1 MRITVYYEN
10 GLTEDFDTMNFTMSE
25 PFKAEG
31 SKNILTD
38 FQLRFDYLMSKG
50 LLLDVYYYDAVRDSN
65 TRFEA
70 VEELGVEIP
79 VATRRLGWRV
89 QLVSKEELDSAVLIL
104 RDNEMF
110 AWKQGDEWINA
121 VKFRLQEILC
131 FSSASTD
138 STNRKATVLFAYL
151 RKAHPTLTDEEVAGL
166 MGFSLEAYRAIQ
178 EWETENMDF
187 EDPIP
192 ELEQAIN
199 QAAAQGSEDMVSVE
213 VVDEKADPMA
223 HSEGETEPEGEPGGD
238 AFDDESDFMLEEDTA
253 TDEIDFSSEE
263 GGGFEFEDDE

>member
-10 GLTEDFDTMNFTMSE
+10 GLTEDFDTISFTMSE
-25 PFKAEG
+25 PFKSEG

-38 FQLRFDYLMSKG
+38 FQLRFDYLMTKG
-50 LLLDVYYYDAVRDSN
+50 LLLDVYYYDAVRNAD
-65 TRFEA
+65 THFEA
-70 VEELGVEIP
+70 VEEFGLEIP
-79 VATRRLGWRV
+79 VASRRLGWRI
-89 QLVSKEELDSAVLIL
+89 QLVSKDELDSAVLIL

-138 STNRKATVLFAYL
+138 STNRKATVLFEYL
-151 RKAHPTLTDEEVAGL
+151 RRAHPTMTDEEVAAL

-187 EDPIP
+187 EEPTP
-192 ELEQAIN
+192 ELEETSGA
-199 QAAAQGSEDMVSVE
+199 SEIDVKDKFSVE
-213 VVDEKADPMA
+213 PVGEKEVQSSFDNENVFLPEDED
-223 HSEGETEPEGEPGGD
+223 
-238 AFDDESDFMLEEDTA
+238 
-253 TDEIDFSSEE
+253 
-263 GGGFEFEDDE
+263 GGGFSDEEDGGFEIDYE